1 MTTWPILSRKLI
13 NLYILSLKCTKVPE
27 QDIITFYVT
36 CVRPVLEYSCQVFHF
51 ALPAYLSDAIEWVQK
66 HALAIIYPNIDYTDS
81 LDLSG
86 ILKLRDKRLKAYD
99 KLFNDIVTTPSH
111 NLGNLQPER
120 HIPRYNLRRTQVFV
134 PPKAKTCRFMN
145 TFIPSSVGVYQIL
158 IYKL

>member
-1 MTTWPILSRKLI
+1 MHQS
-13 NLYILSLKCTKVPE
+13 PE

-36 CVRPVLEYSCQVFHF
+36 CVRPVLGYSCQVFHF

-86 ILKLRDKRLKAYD
+86 ILKLRDRHLKAYD

-111 NLGNLQPER
+111 NLGHLQPDGG
-120 HIPRYNLRRTQVFV
+120 
-134 PPKAKTCRFMN
+134 
-145 TFIPSSVGVYQIL
+145 VGLLFKKI
-158 IYKL
+158 